1 MFSLKSLLIAV
12 LVAAVFVAAFLN
24 RSEVWAGVAVSVALV
39 LLGCGLFSIY
49 MFPERRAFFVPAVMI
64 GVLYG
69 SAGLI
74 RPLGLNTSLVT
85 TRLMFEWWYW
95 RDDEAVTEAA
105 RNQGDLDVV
114 VIDSRP
120 KDMDK
125 DTAYTVITSDVFY
138 GSDERLAEW
147 PNLQRIGHS
156 AIALILAV
164 IAGLVGSYVA
174 RKRAGAHGAG

>member
-1 MFSLKSLLIAV
+1 MFSLRAMLLAV
-12 LVAAVFVAAFLN
+12 VVAAVFIAAFVN
-24 RSEVWAGVAVSVALV
+24 RSEVWSGVAVSVALV

-49 MFPERRAFFVPAVMI
+49 VFPDRRAFFVPAVLI

-69 SAGLI
+69 SVALI

-95 RDDEAVTEAA
+95 RDEEAVTEAA
-105 RNQGDLDVV
+105 RNQGILDMG
-114 VIDSRP
+114 VIESRP
-120 KDMDK
+120 QDMDK
-125 DTAYTVITSDVFY
+125 DTAYAVITNDVFY
-138 GSDERLAEW
+138 GSDVRLAEW

-174 RKRAGAHGAG
+174 RKGQVKG